1 VIDARMWVDV
11 LWIGAVMAAASLL
24 AIDIHLPGGLVEGDD
39 GVDLARTAAF
49 TVLVLAQLFN
59 AFNARS
65 GEQSALT
72 RTHNRWLWGAVLLAA
87 GLQVAVVHVPFLQ
100 HAFGTAPMTAAQ
112 WAVCVALASSV
123 LWLEEARKVV
133 LRRRDA
139 ARA

>member
-1 VIDARMWVDV
+1 MWGDV
-11 LWIGAVMAAASLL
+11 VWIGAVMAVVSLL
-24 AIDIHLPGGLVEGDD
+24 AIDIHLPGGLVEGHD

-87 GLQVAVVHVPFLQ
+87 ALQVAVVHVPFLQ
-100 HAFGTAPMTAAQ
+100 HAFGTEALSWSQ
-112 WAVCVALASSV
+112 WAVCLALASVV